1 MLHLF
6 STDRDWEIMA
16 RGEPFW
22 SVSTWEKFRKQ
33 NLNADNLQEFFL
45 TGETYINSVF
55 QMIRA
60 RIDPNFAPQR
70 SLDFGCGVGRVLI
83 PIAKRSGSAVGVDVS
98 ETMLREARKQVESF
112 GIKNVQLVKGDDTLS
127 SVEGPIDFVH
137 SVIVFQHI
145 PVQRGEALF
154 GELLKRMKHG
164 SVAAIHFTYAKGF
177 EPVRPTWGLRWRKFW
192 KRIGDAFRSLRGNP
206 VMQMNDY
213 SLNVIFRMIQEHG
226 IKRTNVS
233 FFDHDRYY
241 GVLLLFQVRDDDH
254 ASL

>member
-22 SVSTWEKFRKQ
+22 AVSTWEKFRKQ
-33 NLNADNLQEFFL
+33 NLTPENLKEFFE
-45 TGETYINSVF
+45 TGETYVDSLF
-55 QMIRA
+55 RMIRDK
-60 RIDPNFAPQR
+60 IDPKFAPAR
-70 SLDFGCGVGRVLI
+70 SLDFGCGVGRVLL
-83 PIAKRSGSAVGVDVS
+83 PIARRSGQAVGVDIS
-98 ETMLREARKQVESF
+98 DTMLNEARQQADAF
-112 GIKNVQLVKGDDTLS
+112 GVQNLQLIKGDDTLS
-127 SVEGPIDFVH
+127 SIEGPFDFVH

-145 PVQRGEALF
+145 PVPRGEAIF
-154 GELLKRMKHG
+154 AELLKRMHNG
-164 SVAAIHFTYAKGF
+164 SVGAIHFTYAKGF
-177 EPVRPTWGLRWRKFW
+177 EPARPTLGLRWRRFW
-192 KRIGDAFRSLRGNP
+192 KRIGNAIASLRGNP

-213 SLNVIFRMIQEHG
+213 SLNVLFRMIQEHG

-241 GVLLLFQVRDDDH
+241 GVLLLFQVRNDDH